1 MRVKRGNVARKRR
14 KKILKL
20 AKGFEKEQSVLIN
33 RTIAGIYA
41 DFGNS
46 LNHSFFLETI
56 DELSGFNKYSF
67 LQSYFAYLI
76 RQNNEIVDLGVAQF
90 EKVARYGKPWYLKL
104 SGYQL
109 LSAIKDHHNEK
120 VSLLTKQ
127 LAAPTENDLKKEQNQ
142 LIQSKQ
148 EHLKRVKQIEE
159 MLKELIFEETDQQV
173 LKYLGS
179 G

>member
-1 MRVKRGNVARKRR
+1 M
-14 KKILKL
+14 
-20 AKGFEKEQSVLIN
+20 
-33 RTIAGIYA
+33 GIP
-41 DFGNS
+41 
-46 LNHSFFLETI
+46 
-56 DELSGFNKYSF
+56 
-67 LQSYFAYLI
+67 SYFAYLI

-173 LKYLGS
+173 LKYLG
-179 G
+179 GG